1 MNIPFDF
8 WDDLLSKSHAEIR
21 DFFIEEYDVDIDSSD
36 PVFSEEERKL
46 FCALGKNIWALD
58 ISPKLK
64 NTICK
69 TGVRNLFGFFDEIN
83 PANRSQVF
91 DEADKEEMK
100 EFLGMINLDL
110 LSTLDAETVEN
121 YWHFR
126 YYEREKLN

>member
-1 MNIPFDF
+1 MNIHFDF
-8 WDDLLSKSHAEIR
+8 WDDLFSKSHAEIR
-21 DFFIEEYDVDIDSSD
+21 DFFIEEYGVDIDSSD
-36 PVFSEEERKL
+36 PVFSEEEREL

-69 TGVRNLFGFFDEIN
+69 TGVRNLFWFFYDIN
-83 PANRSQVF
+83 PTNRCQDF
-91 DEADKEEMK
+91 DEADKQEMT
-100 EFLGMINLDL
+100 EFLDMVNLDL
-110 LSTLDAETVEN
+110 QSTLDAETVEK